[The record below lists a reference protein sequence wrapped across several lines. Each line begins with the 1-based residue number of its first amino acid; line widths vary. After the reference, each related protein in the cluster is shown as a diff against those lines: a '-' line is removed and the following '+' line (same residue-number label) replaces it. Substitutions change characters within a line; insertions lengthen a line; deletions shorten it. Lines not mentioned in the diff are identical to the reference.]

1 MPEIEGLFINLVY
14 PIFND
19 AEEPIIY
26 EPDEV
31 PTLNESDG
39 YPIRNP
45 VCWEVLFPLRGE
57 RERTRDDAWRGGRYS
72 RGKKKTKKK
81 QRTSKRIYIGNL
93 EGGSKKSRVGKAE
106 RDGRTNY
113 RCAL

>member
-1 MPEIEGLFINLVY
+1 MSLTKYPLLMSPISTPSETLCVGKSCSRLEGS
-14 PIFND
+14 
-19 AEEPIIY
+19 EKEHGT
-26 EPDEV
+26 
-31 PTLNESDG
+31 TLGVVADN
-39 YPIRNP
+39 
-45 VCWEVLFPLRGE
+45 
-57 RERTRDDAWRGGRYS
+57 RE
-72 RGKKKTKKK
+72 KKKKKKKKKK